1 MTADGRCN
9 DSLLAD
15 HCQDLL
21 NRGCEGILLFG
32 TSGEGASF
40 SVAERLA
47 ALRAVIGAA
56 GKSRDVDVEELLR
69 MLQRQD
75 LSDRE
80 AEFYKEFP
88 AAPQSSENE

>member
-1 MTADGRCN
+1 MRKVEILF
-9 DSLLAD
+9 LL
-15 HCQDLL
+15 
-21 NRGCEGILLFG
+21 IVFG
-32 TSGEGASF
+32 FAGTFSAMSF
-40 SVAERLA
+40 SKAI
-47 ALRAVIGAA
+47 ALYPGRSASDSAVMGGAA

-88 AAPQSSENE
+88 AVPRSNENE